1 MKQQIKTFYDPATF
15 TLTYVVYDE
24 DSRDAVV
31 IDPVL
36 DYNPIGSAVSDESFQ
51 KVVDFVAENDLKLHY
66 VLETHAHADHLSSSQ
81 LFRDEYPGIKVAIS
95 ERITTVQKTF
105 KTVFNLEESFV
116 TDGEQFDYLIKD
128 FEELQAGTLTI
139 KALPTPGHTPAC
151 LSFLIGDAVFTGD
164 ALFMPDFGT
173 GRCDF
178 PAGDARTLYRCVT
191 DNLYSL
197 PDETRVF
204 VGHDYQ
210 PGGREVAWESTIGEE
225 KAKNIQLKGDTTE
238 EEFVKFREERD
249 SGLAAPKLI
258 YQSILVNIDAGKL
271 PKQESNK
278 QRYLKIPLNIR
289 TERVGA

>member
-1 MKQQIKTFYDPATF
+1 MKHAIKTFYDPATF

-36 DYNPIGSAVSDESFQ
+36 DYNPIGSIVSDASFQ
-51 KVVDFVAENDLKLHY
+51 QVVDFVAENDLTLHY

-95 ERITTVQKTF
+95 ERITGVQTVF
-105 KTVFNLEESFV
+105 KTVYNLDDAFV
-116 TDGEQFDYLIKD
+116 TDGNQFDTLIAD
-128 FEELQAGTLTI
+128 FDVLEAGTLRI

-164 ALFMPDFGT
+164 ALFMPDYGT

-210 PGGREVAWESTIGEE
+210 PGGRDVAWESTIGEE
-225 KAKNIQLKGDTTE
+225 KASNIQLKADTTE
-238 EEFVKFREERD
+238 DDFVTFREQRD

-258 YQSILVNIDAGKL
+258 YQSILVNIDAGHL
-271 PKQESNK
+271 PKMESNNK
-278 QRYLKIPLNIR
+278 RYLKIPLNLKMQHA
-289 TERVGA
+289 G

>member
-1 MKQQIKTFYDPATF
+1 MTQQIKTFYDPATF
-15 TLTYVVYDE
+15 TLTYVVYDQ

-51 KVVDFVAENDLKLHY
+51 QVVDFVAEHKLNLHY

-116 TDGEQFDYLIKD
+116 TDGEQFDHLIKD
-128 FEELQAGTLTI
+128 FEELKAGTLTI

-210 PGGREVAWESTIGEE
+210 PGGRDVAWESTIGEE

-271 PKQESNK
+271 PKQESNN

-289 TERVGA
+289 TERVSA

>member
-1 MKQQIKTFYDPATF
+1 MKQAIKTFYDPATF

-24 DSRDAVV
+24 DSHDAVV

-36 DYNPIGSAVSDESFQ
+36 DYNPIGSIVSDQSFQ
-51 KVVDFVAENDLKLHY
+51 QVVNFVAENNLKLHY

-81 LFRDEYPGIKVAIS
+81 LFRDQYPGIKVAIS
-95 ERITTVQKTF
+95 ERITGVQTVF
-105 KTVFNLEESFV
+105 KTVYNLEDTFV
-116 TDGEQFDYLIKD
+116 TDGNQFDYLIND
-128 FEELQAGTLTI
+128 FETLEAGTLSI
-139 KALPTPGHTPAC
+139 RALPTPGHTPAC
-151 LSFLIGDAVFTGD
+151 LSFLIGEAVFTGD

-210 PGGREVAWESTIGEE
+210 PDGRAVAWESTIGEE
-225 KAKNIQLKGDTTE
+225 KANNIQLKADTSE
-238 EEFVKFREERD
+238 DEFVAFREQRD
-249 SGLAAPKLI
+249 SGLDAPKLI
-258 YQSILVNIDAGKL
+258 YQSVLVNIDAGHL
-271 PKQESNK
+271 PKMESNN
-278 QRYLKIPLNIR
+278 QRYLKIPLNLKMN
-289 TERVGA
+289 RVV

>member
-1 MKQQIKTFYDPATF
+1 MKHTIKTFYDPATS

-24 DSRDAVV
+24 VSRDAVV

-36 DYNPIGSAVSDESFQ
+36 DYNPIGSIISDQSFQ
-51 KVVDFVAENDLKLHY
+51 QVVDYVSENNLKLHS

-81 LFRDEYPGIKVAIS
+81 LFRDEYPDIKVAIS
-95 ERITTVQKTF
+95 ERITGVQTVF
-105 KTVFNLEESFV
+105 KTVYNLENSFI
-116 TDGEQFDYLIKD
+116 TDGNQFDTLIKD
-128 FEELQAGTLTI
+128 FETLEAGSLRI
-139 KALPTPGHTPAC
+139 NALPTPGHTPAC

-164 ALFMPDFGT
+164 ALFMPDYGT

-178 PAGDARTLYRCVT
+178 PAGDARSLYRCVT
-191 DNLYSL
+191 EHLYSL

-210 PGGREVAWESTIGEE
+210 PGGRDVAWESTIGEE
-225 KAKNIQLKGDTTE
+225 KAKNIQLRGDTTE
-238 EEFVKFREERD
+238 EEFVAFREQRD

-271 PKQESNK
+271 PKTESNN
-278 QRYLKIPLNIR
+278 QRYLKIPLNLKL
-289 TERVGA
+289 TRVA

>member
-1 MKQQIKTFYDPATF
+1 MKQAIKTFYDPATF
-15 TLTYVVYDE
+15 TLTYVVFDE

-36 DYNPIGSAVSDESFQ
+36 DYNPIGSIVSDQSFQ
-51 KVVDFVAENDLKLHY
+51 QVVDFVTDNKLNLHY

-95 ERITTVQKTF
+95 ERITGVQTVF
-105 KTVFNLEESFV
+105 KTVYNLEDSFV
-116 TDGEQFDYLIKD
+116 TDGNQFDTLIKD
-128 FEELQAGTLTI
+128 FETLEAGTLRI

-151 LSFLIGDAVFTGD
+151 LSFLMDGAVFTGD
-164 ALFMPDFGT
+164 ALFMPDYGT

-178 PAGDARTLYRCVT
+178 PAGDARTLYQCVT

-238 EEFVKFREERD
+238 DEFVAFREKRD
-249 SGLAAPKLI
+249 AGLAAPKLI
-258 YQSILVNIDAGKL
+258 YQSILVNIDAGHL
-271 PKQESNK
+271 PKMESNN
-278 QRYLKIPLNIR
+278 QRYLKIPLNLKMN
-289 TERVGA
+289 RVV

>member
-1 MKQQIKTFYDPATF
+1 MTQQIKTFYDPATF

-51 KVVDFVAENDLKLHY
+51 KVVDFVAEHDLKLHY

-81 LFRDEYPGIKVAIS
+81 LFRDEYPGIQVAIS

-105 KTVFNLEESFV
+105 KSVFNLEDSFV

-128 FEELQAGTLTI
+128 FEELKAGTLTI

-225 KAKNIQLKGDTTE
+225 KARNIQLKGDTTE

-249 SGLAAPKLI
+249 AQLAAPKLI

-271 PKQESNK
+271 PKQESNN

>member
-1 MKQQIKTFYDPATF
+1 MKQSIKTFYDPATF

-36 DYNPIGSAVSDESFQ
+36 DYNPIGSVVSDQSFQ
-51 KVVDFVAENDLKLHY
+51 QVVDFVAENNLTLHY

-81 LFRDEYPGIKVAIS
+81 LFRDEYPDIKVAIS
-95 ERITTVQKTF
+95 ERITDVQSVF
-105 KTVFNLEESFV
+105 KTVYNLEESFV
-116 TDGEQFDYLIKD
+116 TDGNQFDTLIKD
-128 FEELQAGTLTI
+128 FETFEAGTLSI

-164 ALFMPDFGT
+164 ALFMPDYGT

-210 PGGREVAWESTIGEE
+210 PGGRDVAWESTIGEE
-225 KAKNIQLKGDTTE
+225 KASNIQLKGDTTE
-238 EEFVKFREERD
+238 EDFVAFREKRD

-258 YQSILVNIDAGKL
+258 YQSILVNIDAGHL
-271 PKQESNK
+271 PKMESNN
-278 QRYLKIPLNIR
+278 QRYLKIPLNVKMR
-289 TERVGA
+289 HVA